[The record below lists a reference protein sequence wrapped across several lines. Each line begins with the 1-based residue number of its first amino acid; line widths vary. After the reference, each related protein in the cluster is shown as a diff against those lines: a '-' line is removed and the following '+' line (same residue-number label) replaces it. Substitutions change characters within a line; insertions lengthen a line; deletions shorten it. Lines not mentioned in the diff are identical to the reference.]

1 MKNFR
6 TRDNCRLCFSKEVEK
21 IYSFPLCPP
30 VDDFRLESELLK
42 EIELFPMDLYLC
54 KSCGHVQLLDIVDP
68 QILFGNYIYTSSSS
82 PDLDVHFEAY
92 FEKLRSLFLLNENSF
107 IIDIG
112 SNDGLFLSK
121 FKKNGIKVLGID
133 ASLNAAKI
141 ANENGI
147 ETVVS
152 FLNSEVGKTISDK
165 YGYADVV
172 TANNVFSHSDDLT
185 GFLLSIR
192 DLLKKDGY
200 FVFEVSY
207 LKAIIDNKVIDY
219 VYHEHLAHH
228 SIKPLKIFLQKNK
241 MRLVNVDFVETKGGS
256 IRCYAVKEVSKINND
271 VLIDNLIEKEENAG
285 LYKPKTYELLKN
297 EIEYQKTLLN
307 EYLDSIILNGGKIFS
322 YGASATATVINY
334 LFDINKYFTFII
346 DDNPKRQNRFSP
358 GIQIPV
364 VSKEILKKDM
374 PKTIVISSWRFAKMI
389 IENNEEYLK
398 NGGEF
403 IIPLPNFKI
412 INKDNFK

>member
-1 MKNFR
+1 MNNFS
-6 TRDNCRLCFSKEVEK
+6 TRDNCRLCFSKDVEK
-21 IYSFPLCPP
+21 IYPFPLCPP

-82 PDLDVHFEAY
+82 PDLDVHFETY

-107 IIDIG
+107 VIDIG

-133 ASLNAAKI
+133 ASSNAAKI

-152 FLNSEVGKTISDK
+152 FLNSEVGKTISNK

-185 GFLLSIR
+185 GFLLSVR
-192 DLLKKDGY
+192 DLLKQDGY

-241 MRLVNVDFVETKGGS
+241 MRLVNVDFVKTKGGS

-271 VLIDNLIEKEENAG
+271 VLIDSLIEKEENAG
-285 LYKPKTYELLKN
+285 LYKSITYELLKN
-297 EIEYQKTLLN
+297 GIEYQKTLLN
-307 EYLDSIILNGGKIFS
+307 EYLNNIKSDGGKIFS

-334 LFDINKYFTFII
+334 LFDINKFFTFII

-358 GIQIPV
+358 GVQIPV
-364 VSKEILKKDM
+364 VSKEILKKDI
-374 PKTIVISSWRFAKMI
+374 PKTIVISSWRFANMI
-389 IENNEEYLK
+389 IKKNKEYLN

-403 IIPLPNFKI
+403 IVPLPIFKI
-412 INKDNFK
+412 INKDNYK

>member
-1 MKNFR
+1 M
-6 TRDNCRLCFSKEVEK
+6 
-21 IYSFPLCPP
+21 I
-30 VDDFRLESELLK
+30 
-42 EIELFPMDLYLC
+42 
-54 KSCGHVQLLDIVDP
+54 
-68 QILFGNYIYTSSSS
+68 
-82 PDLDVHFEAY
+82 
-92 FEKLRSLFLLNENSF
+92 
-107 IIDIG
+107 
-112 SNDGLFLSK
+112 SN
-121 FKKNGIKVLGID
+121 
-133 ASLNAAKI
+133 
-141 ANENGI
+141 
-147 ETVVS
+147 
-152 FLNSEVGKTISDK
+152 K
-165 YGYADVV
+165 YGYADVI

-192 DLLKKDGY
+192 DLLKQDGY

-256 IRCYAVKEVSKINND
+256 IRCYAVKELSKINND

-297 EIEYQKTLLN
+297 DIEYQKTLLN
-307 EYLDSIILNGGKIFS
+307 EYLDSIKLNGGKIFS

-358 GIQIPV
+358 GVQIPV
-364 VSKEILKKDM
+364 VSKEILKKDI
-374 PKTIVISSWRFAKMI
+374 PKAIVISSWRFANMI
-389 IENNEEYLK
+389 IENNQEYLK

-403 IIPLPNFKI
+403 IIPLPIFNI
-412 INKDNFK
+412 INKDNYK